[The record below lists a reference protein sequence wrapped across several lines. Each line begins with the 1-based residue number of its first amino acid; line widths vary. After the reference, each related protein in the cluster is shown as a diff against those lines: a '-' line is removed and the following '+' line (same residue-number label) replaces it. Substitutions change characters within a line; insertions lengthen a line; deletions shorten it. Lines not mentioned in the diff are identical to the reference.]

1 MKTGRTRLRV
11 WKIALYNRKGGPG
24 KSTTAICLA
33 VVAAEKQRVAIVDAD
48 PQGSVTAWSRRR
60 KGDAPRVLAA
70 SLLRL
75 PEALAAADAEGYDG
89 SVVDLPG
96 SYGLDEIDALSRS
109 KVDLVVVPVRP
120 TALDLAASRSTLEAL
135 AAQHLRA
142 VVVLTQVRARGRES
156 NEIREALSRS
166 APVLRST
173 LGERIAYQIAISGG
187 EGVTE
192 YDPHSLAADEVH
204 ALFAE
209 IRRTIRGK

>member
-1 MKTGRTRLRV
+1 M
-11 WKIALYNRKGGPG
+11 WKLAIYNRKGGPG
-24 KSTTAICLA
+24 KSTTGMCLA

-48 PQGSVTAWSRRR
+48 PQGSVVAWSRKRER
-60 KGDAPRVLAA
+60 DDDPRVLAA

-89 SVVDLPG
+89 ALVDLPG
-96 SYGLDEIDALSRS
+96 SYGLDEIDALVRS

-135 AAQHLRA
+135 VAKNLRA
-142 VVVLTQVRARGRES
+142 VVLLTQVRTRGREA

-166 APVLRST
+166 APVLKSE
-173 LGERIAYQIAISGG
+173 LGERVAFQFAITGG
-187 EGVTE
+187 MGVTE
-192 YDPHSLAADEVH
+192 SDPHSTAADEVR

-209 IRRTIRGK
+209 IRRTLRGK